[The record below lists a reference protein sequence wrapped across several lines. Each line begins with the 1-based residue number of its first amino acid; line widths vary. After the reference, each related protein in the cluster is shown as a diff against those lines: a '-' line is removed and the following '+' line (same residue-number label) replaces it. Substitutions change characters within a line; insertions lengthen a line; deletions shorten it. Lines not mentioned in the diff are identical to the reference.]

1 MLCQSAGFSG
11 SDSAAQWHSVW
22 SVLFCMWR
30 IDRSDGPGATR
41 DYCDG
46 DLHIKNLKQRGK
58 YQTLQPARSL
68 KKYIFFYLHNLFC
81 ISCSGTYSR
90 WKSSF
95 TVSYYPCLTL
105 GPSHCLLFCTTTP
118 SSNSLYC
125 THQLHYT
132 EIPPHTHT
140 HTCTPHLHDS
150 FQNKDNGLQ
159 NIGRISFIKEIF
171 ELHSER
177 KKTVLKGSV
186 LIE

>member
-81 ISCSGTYSR
+81 ISCSRTHPRLKSR
-90 WKSSF
+90 F
-95 TVSYYPCLTL
+95 TVSYYPCQTL
-105 GPSHCLLFCTTTP
+105 GPSHRLPFYNTTP
-118 SSNSLYC
+118 SSNSILHTPTPLQRHTTPD
-125 THQLHYT
+125 THL
-132 EIPPHTHT
+132 
-140 HTCTPHLHDS
+140 L
-150 FQNKDNGLQ
+150 FQVAWK
-159 NIGRISFIKEIF
+159 I
-171 ELHSER
+171 
-177 KKTVLKGSV
+177 
-186 LIE
+186 